1 MKFCLFSGQNYA
13 QTLVSADRTS
23 LFLVDSKTNELYARI
38 FDIGGSLEDSKSSK
52 LQKEIRYEFNVL
64 KRVRFLK
71 QLYQPTEN
79 NLLASIPSNFQT
91 E

>member
-1 MKFCLFSGQNYA
+1 MKFCSFSGQNYA

-64 KRVRFLK
+64 KSEILK
-71 QLYQPTEN
+71 TVVS
-79 NLLASIPSNFQT
+79 AHRK
-91 E
+91 